1 MVVRGIRR
9 WFQPDMGGDESVMGK
24 TGRVTGSI
32 GPGLVGEVMLP
43 VRGSYEAFT
52 AYAYEPTEKYPV
64 NSVVFV
70 VETSDPR
77 VVYVSSAR

>member
-1 MVVRGIRR
+1 MARGIRG
-9 WFQPDMGGDESVMGK
+9 WFQRDMGGDESVMGR
-24 TGRVTGSI
+24 TGRVTGAI

-52 AYAYEPTEKYPV
+52 AYAYEPTEKFSV

-70 VETSDPR
+70 METSDPR
-77 VVYVSSAR
+77 VVYVAAAR